1 MMGLGVQGIGVVAVS
16 VILVLLAM
24 SIVSMAIVAERW
36 WLFRQAAHQTR
47 RYASDLPGLL
57 GRGALAEAIAASQRP
72 EVRLSPLAG
81 LAEAGLQ
88 EWSTLRASG
97 AVERDRD
104 RSLEAIRQALEF
116 ASLVRVADLRRGLSV
131 LATIGATAPFVGLF
145 GTTFGIINAF
155 RAIAITGSTN
165 MAVISSGVSEALITT
180 AFGLVVAVPAVW
192 AYNAF
197 LGRVQSFQVELDRG
211 RYVLLSY
218 LDRVSE

>member
-1 MMGLGVQGIGVVAVS
+1 MMGLGLQGIGGVAVG
-16 VILVLLAM
+16 VILMLLAM

-36 WLFRQAAHQTR
+36 WLF
-47 RYASDLPGLL
+47 
-57 GRGALAEAIAASQRP
+57 
-72 EVRLSPLAG
+72 
-81 LAEAGLQ
+81 
-88 EWSTLRASG
+88 
-97 AVERDRD
+97 
-104 RSLEAIRQALEF
+104 RQALEF